1 MQQTKKQPIDL
12 LQVKWVLDQYDR
24 DLREEAARDLGLD
37 DIWHG
42 DWAWDKYKTD
52 TRDLARAIMRGEVRE
67 FIFQYTGPYSWCP
80 EHFAYITPEIVLKS
94 TEPDSPYTEDV
105 VALVDFLYSSTAIG
119 VYRWGQLRDNGVVWS
134 ELAEYLF
141 DLYCDHDQEIDND
154 DYDTYDFLRDNEPRI
169 DIIAKAYHGDK
180 QAEKQVIAMM
190 G

>member
-1 MQQTKKQPIDL
+1 MQQTTKQPIDL

-52 TRDLARAIMRGEVRE
+52 TRDLARAIMRSEVRE
-67 FIFQYTGPYSWCP
+67 FVLQYTGPYSWCP
-80 EHFAYITPEIVLKS
+80 AHFAYITPEIVLKS

-119 VYRWGQLRDNGVVWS
+119 VYRWGQLRENGVVWS

-141 DLYCDHDQEIDND
+141 NLYCDHDQEIDND
-154 DYDTYDFLRDNEPRI
+154 DYDTYDFLCENEPRI

-180 QAEKQVIAMM
+180 QAEKQVLAMM